1 MCGAPKS
8 VGAVFGRTL
17 DLETPGIQAVVSPAD
32 RRNGIA
38 NTHRTQI
45 DVIRPRTAEPGGS
58 QSARIPPNLEGRGS
72 PNLQGKRQRR
82 PCSTLIQKKHVG
94 TFAPRPFLNNF
105 FARIPAS
112 GNHRRVH
119 LPRILDPIP
128 NLAINSNR
136 NRNPKL

>member
-1 MCGAPKS
+1 MITLRGCWTPQNAPGIMCGAPKS

-45 DVIRPRTAEPGGS
+45 VVIRPRTAEPGGS

-82 PCSTLIQKKHVG
+82 PCSTLIQKK
-94 TFAPRPFLNNF
+94 TCRDICPPPLPEQFFRPNTRLRKSPSRTSAP
-105 FARIPAS
+105 
-112 GNHRRVH
+112 HT
-119 LPRILDPIP
+119 
-128 NLAINSNR
+128 
-136 NRNPKL
+136 